1 MSFFDY
7 LIIPFGY
14 VMQFCC
20 WIFPNYLAALAV
32 FTVLIQ
38 LLLCFIFGIRTH
50 KNSLK
55 QAALAPKVAA
65 LRKKY
70 AGRTDQATRLKMQE
84 ETQKMYQE
92 NGFNPM
98 GGCLPMLI
106 QLPIILALYQ
116 VIVNPLRFICGIG
129 RFDSSVVT
137 QVIENFKN
145 AGIPLSGDLRTQ
157 QYEILRYLLEHK
169 EDTAHCTELLGGHTP
184 SVLPTFSIGG
194 FDMSLTPEF
203 TSVLVL
209 VPILIFVVMVVSQI
223 ITRKF
228 TYQDPA
234 TKEQQNSLS
243 MKIMMYTT
251 PLISVYVSFYMPA
264 AVGIYWIYR
273 SIAATLQQIILY
285 KLMPPP
291 TFTEEDYK
299 AAERELN
306 GSSKK
311 KKKHSGGTLPA
322 GEGGEKKR
330 SLHHIDDDDDEPA
343 VTAKKK
349 APALKEAET
358 EKKEEAEK
366 DQPPVDPS
374 EAPVIKEDKGSKRYK
389 KK

>member
-7 LIIPFGY
+7 LIVPFGY
-14 VMQFCC
+14 LMQFCC

-32 FTVLIQ
+32 FTVLVQ
-38 LLLCFIFGIRTH
+38 LVLCFIFGIRTH

-70 AGRTDQATRLKMQE
+70 AGRTDQATQLKLQE

-116 VIVNPLRFICGIG
+116 VIVNPLRYICGIC
-129 RFDSSVVT
+129 RFDGSGIAKIV
-137 QVIENFKN
+137 ENFKN
-145 AGIPLSGDLRTQ
+145 AGIAISQDVRSQ
-157 QYEILRYLLEHK
+157 QYDILRYLLEHK
-169 EDTAHCTELLGGHTP
+169 DETEHINTLLNGETP
-184 SVLPTFSIGG
+184 AVLPTFSIGG
-194 FDMSLTPEF
+194 FDMSQAPKF
-203 TSVLVL
+203 ASVLVL
-209 VPILIFVVMVVSQI
+209 IPILIFVVMIASQI
-223 ITRKF
+223 ITRHF

-234 TKEQQNSLS
+234 VKEQQNSLS

-273 SIAATLQQIILY
+273 SIASTLQQIALY
-285 KLMPPP
+285 KIMPPP

-311 KKKHSGGTLPA
+311 NKKKPGGTLPT
-322 GEGGEKKR
+322 GSGKR
-330 SLHHIDDDDDEPA
+330 SLHHIDDEDES
-343 VTAKKK
+343 
-349 APALKEAET
+349 APATDSRKDAPKESAEKA
-358 EKKEEAEK
+358 EKKEL
-366 DQPPVDPS
+366 PPVDS
-374 EAPVIKEDKGSKRYK
+374 AEAPLIKEDKGTKQYK